1 MVDQNAA
8 NVKKDIKMKPIGQ
21 KEATTANNKVL
32 SLFKNV
38 DEELPERL
46 NQFSVFCLNNKKAIN
61 KLIQKN
67 RASLGIQL
75 ADIVKYMPN
84 LLDFESKRDYF
95 NKEIE
100 KQRQAARNR
109 GGRLNIRVNRNN
121 IFQGA
126 YQELNYRSAAELKNK
141 IKVTFEG
148 EAGIDASG
156 LTREFYTEL
165 SRAMF
170 NPDYSLFIMTSN
182 GVSFYANSES
192 YINPDHL
199 NFFKFVGRMVGK
211 AIFDGQLLE
220 CYFARSLYKMMIGE
234 ELYFEDLSD
243 MDNDC
248 YRNFRWYIDNDVSD
262 LCQYFAI
269 TRDYFGR
276 PEEIPLKEGGSN
288 LAVTNDNKTEYIE
301 LFTIYKMYIS
311 VKEQVD
317 AFLGGFHEIVS
328 RDLISIFNAKE
339 LELLISGLPNFDGK
353 FNTLRYQMF
362 SSRSLFLII
371 LTKFF
376 IIIVADLKAN
386 TQLRGYTMDSPQI
399 IWLFEMLETF
409 DKHE

>member
-1 MVDQNAA
+1 MRS
-8 NVKKDIKMKPIGQ
+8 
-21 KEATTANNKVL
+21 TL
-32 SLFKNV
+32 
-38 DEELPERL
+38 
-46 NQFSVFCLNNKKAIN
+46 
-61 KLIQKN
+61 
-67 RASLGIQL
+67 
-75 ADIVKYMPN
+75 
-84 LLDFESKRDYF
+84 
-95 NKEIE
+95 
-100 KQRQAARNR
+100 
-109 GGRLNIRVNRNN
+109 
-121 IFQGA
+121 
-126 YQELNYRSAAELKNK
+126 RSAAELKNK

-288 LAVTNDNKTEYIE
+288 LAVTNDNKIEYIE
-301 LFTIYKMYIS
+301 LFTFYKMYIS

-362 SSRSLFLII
+362 SPRSLFLII

>member
-1 MVDQNAA
+1 
-8 NVKKDIKMKPIGQ
+8 
-21 KEATTANNKVL
+21 
-32 SLFKNV
+32 
-38 DEELPERL
+38 
-46 NQFSVFCLNNKKAIN
+46 
-61 KLIQKN
+61 
-67 RASLGIQL
+67 
-75 ADIVKYMPN
+75 MPN

-109 GGRLNIRVNRNN
+109 GGRLNIRVNRGN

-126 YQELNYRSAAELKNK
+126 YQELNYRSAAELKSK

-339 LELLISGLPNFDGK
+339 LELLISGLPNFD
-353 FNTLRYQMF
+353 
-362 SSRSLFLII
+362 
-371 LTKFF
+371 
-376 IIIVADLKAN
+376 VADLKAN